1 MGFNLMIAFGWLCLC
16 SIESKYNMKELLM
29 SLGLTDIFDSG
40 KANFTGISKE
50 QLYVSDVVQVWPEVC
65 FLLAPLEH
73 MEGC

>member
-1 MGFNLMIAFGWLCLC
+1 
-16 SIESKYNMKELLM
+16 M